1 MELDTATAISMAVD
15 KAVEEAKPAVE
26 PVRRK
31 LRASE
36 KGALEAKLES
46 MVVDAMALAAL
57 AEQQSKGEMG
67 FASEELRKAQKALE
81 RALSWVK
88 RA

>member
-1 MELDTATAISMAVD
+1 MELDPVSAVVD
-15 KAVEEAKPAVE
+15 KAIAEAKPAE

-36 KGALEAKLES
+36 RRAMATKVES

-57 AEQQSKGEMG
+57 AEQQAKGEMG
-67 FASEELRKAQKALE
+67 FASEELRKAQKCLE
-81 RALSWVK
+81 RALSWVE
-88 RA
+88 RS